1 MNRSTGGG
9 GTTVRPG
16 TPSRPPAKTGAAD
29 RAARAQNAERFVRD
43 LASEMRRVTWPSRQE
58 WVSATVL
65 TVALVAVIGLYTYV
79 LDELFGLVFGL
90 VHH

>member
-1 MNRSTGGG
+1 
-9 GTTVRPG
+9 VRPG
-16 TPSRPPAKTGAAD
+16 TPSRPPAKTGAAE
-29 RAARAQNAERFVRD
+29 RAARAADAERFVRD

-79 LDELFGLVFGL
+79 LDEFFGFVIGL